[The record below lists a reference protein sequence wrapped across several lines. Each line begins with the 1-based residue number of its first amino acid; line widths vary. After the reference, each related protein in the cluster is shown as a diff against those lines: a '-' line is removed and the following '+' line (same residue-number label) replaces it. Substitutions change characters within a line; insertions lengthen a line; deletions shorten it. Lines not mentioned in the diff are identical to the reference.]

1 MELLTKTL
9 SMVKDID
16 TYSADQA
23 QQRLN
28 SLIKPRGSLGR
39 LETIAIWLAGIKR
52 NPVPQI
58 GKKVA
63 LIMAADHGAALEG
76 ITAFPPQAGNLMIN
90 NFLHQGAAVN
100 VLANYTKTRFVL
112 VDVGL
117 SGEPASHPD
126 LCVRRIRPGTGN
138 ICRQEAMTRR
148 EAITALELGI
158 DIVNREINAGGT
170 IVAIGELGIG
180 NTTASSAILACL
192 SGKDI
197 REITGRGTG
206 LDNCAL
212 TKKQQV
218 IKQALEVN
226 RPDLS
231 DPVDILSKV
240 GGLEIGALTGVIVGS
255 AARSIPV
262 VLDGFVSSVAA
273 WLACRM
279 NPKCRFYLL
288 ASHLSEEPGHRIV
301 LEELRLKP
309 LLDFGLRIGEGTG
322 AVLAFPLIESAV
334 RIINEMATMDEV
346 GIKLINQDTSS

>member
-16 TYSADQA
+16 NCSAEQA

-28 SLIKPRGSLGR
+28 SLIKPQGSLGR
-39 LETIAIWLAGIKR
+39 LETIAIWLAGIKG

-58 GKKVA
+58 GKKVV
-63 LIMAADHGAALEG
+63 LIMAADHGVAREG
-76 ITAFPPQAGNLMIN
+76 ITAFPPQAGNLMIK

-100 VLANYTKTRFVL
+100 VLANYNKTRFVL

-117 SGEPASHPD
+117 SGEAVSHPD
-126 LCVRRIRPGTGN
+126 LFVRRIRAGTRN
-138 ICRQEAMTRR
+138 ICREEAMTRR
-148 EAITALELGI
+148 EAIAALELGI
-158 DIVNREINAGGT
+158 EIINKEIDAGAT

-180 NTTASSAILACL
+180 NTAVSSAILACL
-192 SGKDI
+192 SGRDI

-206 LDNCAL
+206 LDDCAL
-212 TKKQQV
+212 TRKQQV
-218 IKQALEVN
+218 IAQALEVN
-226 RPDLS
+226 RPNLI
-231 DPVDILSKV
+231 DPVDILSRV

-262 VLDGFVSSVAA
+262 VLDGFVSSIAA

-279 NPKCRFYLL
+279 NPQCRSYLL

-301 LEELRLKP
+301 LEELKLEP

-322 AVLAFPLIESAV
+322 AVLVFPLIESAV
-334 RIINEMATMDEV
+334 KIINEMATMDEV
-346 GIKLINQDTSS
+346 GIKLLN